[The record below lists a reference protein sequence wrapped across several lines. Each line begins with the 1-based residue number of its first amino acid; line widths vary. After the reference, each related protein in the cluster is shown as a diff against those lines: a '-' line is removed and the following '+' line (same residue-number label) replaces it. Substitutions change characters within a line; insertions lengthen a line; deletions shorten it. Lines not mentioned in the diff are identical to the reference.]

1 MKAPYLSKSVSY
13 VRGSVRR
20 RMPELFLHTAS
31 GLTLIFAALFLMPG
45 FLFAAP
51 IGIMPFQSGSQTDQ
65 SVPSALI
72 TALKQAGRFEIVE
85 QSKLDAVLD
94 ELKRGQSGLVDS
106 ETAAQI
112 GQLIG
117 AQYLIVGETNRT
129 EAGLEAAY
137 RVVHVETSLI
147 VAADRASGKSD
158 DVLQR
163 LQASLLRQLDL
174 YLGLDNPDSPYTVLL
189 KLPEGPLKVGD
200 TLTIKFKVISHR
212 PSAPKRV
219 YIQLYSINA
228 KGVMTLIYPNRF
240 SGFSPIEVDREYEFP
255 SEKDDF
261 EWELVPPTGMES
273 IQAVVTTEPSDLFQT
288 FTKARS
294 TFPETGR
301 NGHDPATYRGIQV
314 QLNRDKRKD
323 WKAQRVTYELQQ

>member
-1 MKAPYLSKSVSY
+1 MKAQYLSKSASN

-20 RMPELFLHTAS
+20 RMPELFSHTAS
-31 GLTLIFAALFLMPG
+31 GLTVIFAVLFLMPG

-51 IGIMPFQSGSQTDQ
+51 IGIMPFQSGSQMDQ

-72 TALKQAGRFEIVE
+72 TALKRAGRFEIVE
-85 QSKLDAVLD
+85 QSKLEAVLD

-137 RVVHVETSLI
+137 RVVHVETGLI

-158 DVLQR
+158 DVMQQ

-189 KLPEGPLKVGD
+189 KIPEGPLKIGD

-212 PSAPKRV
+212 PSAPERV

-240 SGFSPIEVDREYEFP
+240 SGFSHIEVDREYEFP

-261 EWELVPPTGMES
+261 EWELVPPTGVES
-273 IQAVVTTEPSDLFQT
+273 IQAVVTTEPIDLFQT
-288 FTKARS
+288 FAKARS
-294 TFPETGR
+294 MFPETGR

-314 QLNRDKRKD
+314 QLNRNKRKD

>member
-20 RMPELFLHTAS
+20 RMPELFSHTAP

-45 FLFAAP
+45 FLSAAP
-51 IGIMPFQSGSQTDQ
+51 IGIMPFQSGSQTD
-65 SVPSALI
+65 
-72 TALKQAGRFEIVE
+72 
-85 QSKLDAVLD
+85 
-94 ELKRGQSGLVDS
+94 
-106 ETAAQI
+106 
-112 GQLIG
+112 
-117 AQYLIVGETNRT
+117 LIVGETNRT

>member
-1 MKAPYLSKSVSY
+1 MKAQYLSKSASN

-20 RMPELFLHTAS
+20 RMSELFSHTAP
-31 GLTLIFAALFLMPG
+31 GLTVIFAVLFLMPG

-51 IGIMPFQSGSQTDQ
+51 IGIMPFQSGSQMDQ

-72 TALKQAGRFEIVE
+72 TALKRAGRFEIVE
-85 QSKLDAVLD
+85 QSKLEAVLD

-137 RVVHVETSLI
+137 RVVHVETGLI

-158 DVLQR
+158 DVMQR

-189 KLPEGPLKVGD
+189 KIPEGPLKIGN

-212 PSAPKRV
+212 PSAPERV

-240 SGFSPIEVDREYEFP
+240 SGFSHIEVDREYEFP

-261 EWELVPPTGMES
+261 EWELVPPTGVES
-273 IQAVVTTEPSDLFQT
+273 IQAVVTTEPIDLFQT
-288 FTKARS
+288 FAKARS
-294 TFPETGR
+294 MFPETGR

-314 QLNRDKRKD
+314 QLNRNKRKD